1 MHAVATA
8 EKAILAVL
16 DTGREDL
23 EYDFEELAALT
34 RTAGGEPVAEFV
46 QRRVVPSVST
56 YFGKG
61 RAEELYALVQ
71 HHQAE
76 LVIVNDELTPTQQR
90 NLAEV
95 VHTRVVDRTQ
105 LILDIF
111 ARRAHTREGKLQ
123 VELANLTYTLP
134 RLSNLYTRFERQQ
147 GGIGS
152 RGLGEAKLEVDR
164 RHLRSRISEL
174 EAELGE
180 VRRQRGE
187 HRRGRQ
193 RLPFPT
199 ASLVGYTSAGKSTL
213 MNVLSGSEVLVDPML
228 FATLDPTTRR
238 VLLPNGWAV
247 LLTDTVGFIQRLPH
261 DLVAAFRATLEEVN
275 EADLLIH
282 VVDASHPKRDLQMRA
297 VEDVLAE
304 IGAKDKPIVTAFNK
318 SDRVTDQYELR
329 HTVANT
335 PNSVYISATK
345 RDGLQQLLTTVA
357 RVVSSLLTPV
367 EAHLPYNRSE
377 LLTQCYESGKVESVE
392 YTPEQIVVKARV
404 TADLAGKMQPYAVG
418 NFQLPASL
426 EPAPV
431 EVWPLQPSD
440 APDV

>member
-1 MHAVATA
+1 
-8 EKAILAVL
+8 
-16 DTGREDL
+16 
-23 EYDFEELAALT
+23 
-34 RTAGGEPVAEFV
+34 
-46 QRRVVPSVST
+46 
-56 YFGKG
+56 
-61 RAEELYALVQ
+61 
-71 HHQAE
+71 
-76 LVIVNDELTPTQQR
+76 
-90 NLAEV
+90 
-95 VHTRVVDRTQ
+95 
-105 LILDIF
+105 
-111 ARRAHTREGKLQ
+111 
-123 VELANLTYTLP
+123 
-134 RLSNLYTRFERQQ
+134 
-147 GGIGS
+147 
-152 RGLGEAKLEVDR
+152 
-164 RHLRSRISEL
+164 
-174 EAELGE
+174 
-180 VRRQRGE
+180 
-187 HRRGRQ
+187 
-193 RLPFPT
+193 
-199 ASLVGYTSAGKSTL
+199 
-213 MNVLSGSEVLVDPML
+213 
-228 FATLDPTTRR
+228 
-238 VLLPNGWAV
+238 
-247 LLTDTVGFIQRLPH
+247 
-261 DLVAAFRATLEEVN
+261 
-275 EADLLIH
+275 
-282 VVDASHPKRDLQMRA
+282 MRA

>member
-1 MHAVATA
+1 MSTERKMHAVATA

-23 EYDFEELAALT
+23 EYDFEALAALT

-95 VHTRVVDRTQ
+95 VHTRVVDRPQ

-152 RGLGEAKLEVDR
+152 RGL
-164 RHLRSRISEL
+164 
-174 EAELGE
+174 
-180 VRRQRGE
+180 
-187 HRRGRQ
+187 
-193 RLPFPT
+193 
-199 ASLVGYTSAGKSTL
+199 
-213 MNVLSGSEVLVDPML
+213 
-228 FATLDPTTRR
+228 
-238 VLLPNGWAV
+238 
-247 LLTDTVGFIQRLPH
+247 
-261 DLVAAFRATLEEVN
+261 
-275 EADLLIH
+275 
-282 VVDASHPKRDLQMRA
+282 
-297 VEDVLAE
+297 
-304 IGAKDKPIVTAFNK
+304 
-318 SDRVTDQYELR
+318 
-329 HTVANT
+329 
-335 PNSVYISATK
+335 
-345 RDGLQQLLTTVA
+345 
-357 RVVSSLLTPV
+357 
-367 EAHLPYNRSE
+367 
-377 LLTQCYESGKVESVE
+377 
-392 YTPEQIVVKARV
+392 
-404 TADLAGKMQPYAVG
+404 
-418 NFQLPASL
+418 
-426 EPAPV
+426 
-431 EVWPLQPSD
+431 
-440 APDV
+440 